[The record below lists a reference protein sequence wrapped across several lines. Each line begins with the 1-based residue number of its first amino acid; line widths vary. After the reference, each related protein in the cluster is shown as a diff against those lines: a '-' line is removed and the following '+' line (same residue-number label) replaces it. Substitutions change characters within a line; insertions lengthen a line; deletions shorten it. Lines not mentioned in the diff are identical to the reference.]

1 MRITNED
8 IVRLF
13 NEMAAMLEIKGDS
26 VFKIRAY
33 QRAANT
39 IEQLSW
45 SLAAAAADGDDLR
58 KIPGVGKAISEK
70 VQEYVA
76 TGSVLA
82 YDRLAEEL
90 PRSVLELLE
99 VPGMG
104 PKTVKAA
111 TEELGITSVAELE
124 MAALDGR
131 LAQLPRMG
139 KRSAENILR
148 HIRAQR
154 MRSDRDAAGNCDRN
168 VRGGARR
175 PFRCMSGPH

>member
-1 MRITNED
+1 MTTRISNED

-13 NEMAAMLEIKGDS
+13 SEMAAMLEIQGDS

-39 IEQLSW
+39 IDQLSW
-45 SLAAAAADGDDLR
+45 SLAEAAAAGDDLR

-76 TGSVLA
+76 TGRVAA

-139 KRSAENILR
+139 ETFGGKHLAPHSSPAYALR
-148 HIRAQR
+148 PHAPG
-154 MRSDRDAAGNCDRN
+154 DRDGNL
-168 VRGGARR
+168 RGSE
-175 PFRCMSGPH
+175 SGLV